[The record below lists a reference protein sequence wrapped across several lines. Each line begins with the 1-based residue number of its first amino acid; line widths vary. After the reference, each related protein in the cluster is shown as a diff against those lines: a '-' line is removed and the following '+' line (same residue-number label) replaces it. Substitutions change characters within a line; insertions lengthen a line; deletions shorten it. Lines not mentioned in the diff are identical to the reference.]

1 MEELKLYNSD
11 FLLQYEKF
19 YKFFDTINE
28 DYDILEVIPDYL
40 KEDYIEQY
48 ESNLNSILEKDTKCY
63 IDLFK
68 MQEKFLKN
76 LQPSKIDGLAY
87 LAIKEIEKNETISSI
102 LNTFKP
108 FKGFTNKIKYNR
120 FGTVTGRLTVK
131 AGPNI
136 LILPKR
142 CRKILK
148 SRWDSEGEV
157 LSIDFI
163 SLEPRLARKLT
174 STDTGLDVYQ
184 DIMDSISFEIDRS
197 VIKKVII
204 SVLYGSERSFI
215 EGFSRERS
223 QEVFNAVHEYFNI
236 GEIKQRYIKQD
247 EFCIL
252 RNFFGRPL
260 WIDMDQRE
268 NVLVNNFI
276 QSSAVDLSL
285 KYFAQ
290 LTEKLDPEYFKPLYV
305 IHDALVV
312 DVKKEY
318 KQKVE
323 DLINLGYN
331 DKELGNFPLNI
342 EQV

>member
-1 MEELKLYNSD
+1 MIELKIYKDN
-11 FLLQYEKF
+11 FIEKYFKF
-19 YKFFDTINE
+19 YKFFDKISE
-28 DYDILEVIPDYL
+28 DYDMFEIIPDYL
-40 KEDYIEQY
+40 KEEYTFEYKEKIKEISNKDTLDYI
-48 ESNLNSILEKDTKCY
+48 S
-63 IDLFK
+63 LFK
-68 MQEKFLKN
+68 KQEEFLER
-76 LQPSKIDGLAY
+76 LEVSKIDGLTY
-87 LAIKEIEKNETISSI
+87 LAIKEIEKNDTIRSI
-102 LNTFKP
+102 LNTFSPKNSYTE
-108 FKGFTNKIKYNR
+108 KVIYNR
-120 FGTVTGRLTVK
+120 FGTSTGRLTVK
-131 AGPNI
+131 SGPNI

-148 SRWDSEGEV
+148 SRWNSEGEI
-157 LSIDFI
+157 LSIDFV

-174 STDTGLDVYQ
+174 RLDAGKDVYQ
-184 DIMDSISFEIDRS
+184 DIMNKISFEIDRS
-197 VIKKVII
+197 VIKKAII

-223 QEVFNAVHEYFNI
+223 QEVFDAVHEYFNI
-236 GEIKQRYIKQD
+236 TEIKERYIKQD

-260 WIDMDQRE
+260 WIDMNQRE

-285 KYFAQ
+285 KYFAKI
-290 LTEKLDPEYFKPLYV
+290 TKKLNSEYFKPLYV

-318 KQKVE
+318 KKEVE
-323 DLINLGYN
+323 DLINIGYN
-331 DKELGNFPLNI
+331 DKDLGNFPLSI